1 MADDQSE
8 RTAPENGTVADVD
21 GKRCIYYDGY
31 WIRYYEPPEDRLS
44 ERKALIDT
52 LTRRLFHHTEAGIN
66 TPGERLDLARK
77 SFEREQDPVRK
88 RVNAAMLA
96 GALFNRAT
104 DIFNTVVDLAEKG
117 VEISSDN
124 ELMRQ
129 CERYFEEALE
139 LGKQVKHYSGHEGID
154 EMWGEPFKAFVM
166 PTAAFYETRYLK
178 IAQSMRDMDAIAN
191 VMLETCALLEDF
203 RGIVPLISHFEV
215 MARLECETM
224 RRDPEIFDV
233 WPAYVAAGEALL
245 AFEPANCTQDNA
257 DMLRLM
263 REGKRLI
270 GYVASARVPMPKST
284 EQYLESCQR
293 MRTRLRRGALRQA
306 AG

>member
-1 MADDQSE
+1 
-8 RTAPENGTVADVD
+8 
-21 GKRCIYYDGY
+21 
-31 WIRYYEPPEDRLS
+31 
-44 ERKALIDT
+44 
-52 LTRRLFHHTEAGIN
+52 
-66 TPGERLDLARK
+66 
-77 SFEREQDPVRK
+77 
-88 RVNAAMLA
+88 MLA

-104 DIFNTVVDLAEKG
+104 DIFNTVVDLAERG

-178 IAQSMRDMDAIAN
+178 IAQSMRDMDAIAG
-191 VMLETCALLEDF
+191 VMLETCVLLDDF
-203 RGIVPLISHFEV
+203 NGIVPLISHFDTL
-215 MARLECETM
+215 ARLECETM
-224 RRDPEIFDV
+224 RRDPEIFSV

-245 AFEPANCTQDNA
+245 AFEPPRCTQDNA

-263 REGKRLI
+263 HEGKRLI

-284 EQYLESCQR
+284 AEYLEACGR
-293 MRTRLRRGALRQA
+293 MRARLARAPLRRVTG
-306 AG
+306 